1 MTDAKQRDAR
11 RPTPDARRLERG
23 GRARYPDPRA
33 DAGRQTLDARR
44 IGRVA
49 LRRLGLFSEAPSQ
62 ACEHSLHMLQ
72 VCDYR
77 RNGPFVGHAQ
87 EGCDKQVRLQFARGS
102 QSDIDKTSELSIAEP
117 ATTFGDVRSDRH
129 RRPPTLR
136 NKPESLRCRKLLCDP
151 VDAMDNNTTYLPNFE
166 FPEVLHSPLVQEKRP
181 RRNVPDNP
189 LASGVSYPYLNANLS
204 ATTLASGVWRLA
216 SGVWR
221 LASGVSS
228 KALRAD
234 PR

>member
-11 RPTPDARRLERG
+11 RQTPDAKGLGCRE
-23 GRARYPDPRA
+23 RARYPDPRA
-33 DAGRQTLDARR
+33 DSRRQTPDAKA

-49 LRRLGLFSEAPSQ
+49 LGRLGLFSEAPSQ
-62 ACEHSLHMLQ
+62 AREHSLHMLQ
-72 VCDYR
+72 LRDYR
-77 RNGPFVGHAQ
+77 RNSLLVGHAQ

-117 ATTFGDVRSDRH
+117 ATSFGDVRSDRH

-136 NKPESLRCRKLLCDP
+136 NEPESLRCRKLLCDP
-151 VDAMDNNTTYLPNFE
+151 VDAMDNNTTCLPNFE
-166 FPEVLHSPLVQEKRP
+166 FPEVLHSPLVQERRS

-189 LASGVSYPYLNANLS
+189 RASGVSCPSLNANRS
-204 ATTLASGVWRLA
+204 ATSSAV
-216 SGVWR
+216 GVWR

-228 KALRAD
+228 KALAAD
-234 PR
+234 PG